1 MEVARHWRETPE
13 RYRLEAGKCSKCGKI
28 SFPGRIICSEC
39 GSREFVKHNLSG
51 KGKLV
56 TFTII
61 RTAPSG
67 FGDLVPYAVG
77 IIELQDGIKILAQI
91 TDCDPETLKIGDS
104 LIAKFRRMN
113 EDGKTGM
120 IYYAYK
126 FVPDVGI

>member
-1 MEVARHWRETPE
+1 MEVAKHWRETPE
-13 RYRLEAGKCSKCGKI
+13 RYRMEAEKCSKCGTI
-28 SFPGRIICSEC
+28 TFPGRIICPDC
-39 GSREFVKHNLSG
+39 GSRKFVKHQLSS

-61 RTAPSG
+61 RTAPDG
-67 FGDLVPYAVG
+67 FEDLAPYAVG
-77 IIELQDGIKILAQI
+77 IIELKDGIKILAQI
-91 TDCDPETLKIGDS
+91 TDCDPEKLKTGDK
-104 LIAKFRRMN
+104 LEAKFRRMN